1 MEPDAYRDWSLS
13 DLEFLCL
20 CDGAGPSATVTHM
33 TTISKALKILAI
45 ISIIAVGLIHLGT
58 ARDAF
63 AEATY
68 KGLLFVANGVGAL
81 VAAVGVYRDRP
92 GWGWLLGVV
101 VAGGAMLGYVVSR
114 TVGLPG
120 LPAEPDAWLEPL
132 GVASLV
138 AEGLFLVL
146 FGVTRRRASVALS

>member
-1 MEPDAYRDWSLS
+1 
-13 DLEFLCL
+13 
-20 CDGAGPSATVTHM
+20 M
-33 TTISKALKILAI
+33 TASSHSLKIVAVLAI
-45 ISIIAVGLIHLGT
+45 VATGLLHLGT

-63 AEATY
+63 GEATY

-81 VAAVGVYRDRP
+81 VAALGVYRDRP
-92 GWGWLLGVV
+92 TWGWLLGAL
-101 VAGGAMLGYVVSR
+101 VAGGAFVGYVLSR

-138 AEGLFLVL
+138 AEVAFLICFFML
-146 FGVTRRRASVALS
+146 RPRRPAG

>member
-1 MEPDAYRDWSLS
+1 
-13 DLEFLCL
+13 
-20 CDGAGPSATVTHM
+20 M
-33 TTISKALKILAI
+33 TTPSPTLKWLAI
-45 ISIIAVGLIHLGT
+45 AAILVAGLIHVVE

-81 VAAVGVYRDRP
+81 VAAIGVQRNQREL
-92 GWGWLLGVV
+92 GWVLGLLVT
-101 VAGGAMLGYVVSR
+101 GGAFLAYLASR

-120 LPAEPDAWLEPL
+120 LPAEPDAWLEPT

-138 AEGLFLVL
+138 CEGLFVVL
-146 FGVTRRRASVALS
+146 FVVAQKGRTDSSR